1 MPRSV
6 GMLDKSAKTPHPW
19 ERVSRDVRQ
28 SLDLILTTALHNL
41 RWVGRRRFFGYLIV
55 AYVSVTGAVLLFL
68 GWTQPV
74 APVHH
79 PLIAFAL
86 VQCACACVIA
96 FFWTRVTIR
105 RDARIGRLEEVLLTG
120 CDAWELVVSRTL
132 VGFGI
137 AVMLLVA
144 TLPLQC
150 LAAEMDHLPASR
162 LCYLNLTIITFIAVA
177 ATLGEFTESQP
188 LGSRVQG
195 PRTHFPSWIVL
206 VYVATLGYLL
216 WAVLRPVTGAIGNYL
231 SSWQAALMGN
241 MGAILNPKKALLNA
255 ATPGEWLWLGTMV
268 FYGTVSAVALQFGVG
283 ALRKHSQAFWQDV
296 MPDETWLG
304 EHVPR
309 RREAFPYQAS
319 PEVKRSNPVYA
330 VSQFYAR
337 HHAPT
342 VVEWLF
348 FAIYTIPATLY
359 AFSVGKPMNLF
370 GSSIILVGMF
380 ILTLIPTLVAAL
392 DIAKEREMKTLEL
405 LLATPLTNRE
415 IILAKASA
423 ALRPLMPFALY
434 FFDCVLILAAGKVIS
449 WMAVLHVLLA
459 MFVYPFTCV
468 LVGLTLS
475 LLCRSSVESTTSAFA
490 FLTLPGVAF
499 LIAPHISQFYQV
511 PTWALLWSPLHA
523 MLEGLR
529 YDSEKGLIVWQL
541 SLLLHIALSGVLLTI
556 TSLKLRQWALKTV

>member
-1 MPRSV
+1 M
-6 GMLDKSAKTPHPW
+6 
-19 ERVSRDVRQ
+19 
-28 SLDLILTTALHNL
+28 DLILTTALHNL
-41 RWVGRRRFFGYLIV
+41 RWVGRRRFFGYLIF
-55 AYVSVTGAVLLFL
+55 AYVGVMGIVLLFL

-74 APVHH
+74 APVRH
-79 PLIAFAL
+79 PLLVFAL
-86 VQCACACVIA
+86 GQGLCACLIA

-105 RDARIGRLEEVLLTG
+105 RDARIGRLAEVLLTG
-120 CDAWELVVSRTL
+120 CDAWELVVARTL

-137 AVMLLVA
+137 SVMLLLT

-150 LAAEMDHLPASR
+150 LAASMDSLPAAR
-162 LCYLNLTIITFIAVA
+162 LGCLNLTLIAFIAA
-177 ATLGEFTESQP
+177 AAALGEFTESQT

-195 PRTHFPSWIVL
+195 APTHFPSWIVL

-216 WAVLRPVTGAIGNYL
+216 WIVLRPLVGVMGKSL
-231 SSWQAALMGN
+231 SAWQAALIGN
-241 MGAILNPKKALLNA
+241 VGAILNPKAALLNA
-255 ATPGEWLWLGTMV
+255 ATPGEHLWLGSIA
-268 FYGTVSAVALQFGVG
+268 FYGVLSGIALRFGVS

-296 MPDETWLG
+296 MPDEISLG
-304 EHVPR
+304 EHAPR
-309 RREAFPYQAS
+309 RRETFPRQVS

-370 GSSIILVGMF
+370 GASIVLVGMF

-415 IILAKASA
+415 IVLAKASA
-423 ALRPLMPFALY
+423 ALRPLAPFALY
-434 FFDCVLILAAGKVIS
+434 FFDCALMLAAGQVIS
-449 WMAVLHVLLA
+449 WVAVLHVLVA
-459 MFVYPFTCV
+459 MVIYPFTCV
-468 LVGLTLS
+468 LVGLTFS
-475 LLCRSSVESTTSAFA
+475 LLCRSSVESTTCAFA

-499 LIAPHISQFYQV
+499 LLAPHISAQYQV

-541 SLLLHIALSGVLLTI
+541 SLVVHVVLSGVLVAVM
-556 TSLKLRQWALKTV
+556 SWKLRQWALKTV